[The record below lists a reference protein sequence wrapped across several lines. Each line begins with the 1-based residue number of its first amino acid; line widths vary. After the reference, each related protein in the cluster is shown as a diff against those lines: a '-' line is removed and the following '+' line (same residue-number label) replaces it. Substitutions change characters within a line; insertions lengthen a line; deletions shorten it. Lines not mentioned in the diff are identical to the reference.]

1 MRVCVGGWMG
11 GGWRMGGWG
20 SRVYIRTVRVRGQ
33 FRMRFFWLGR
43 GVVFCRFIVIHFRG
57 TRVKPARLLPLESPV
72 KRHAQV
78 FRRFLPPLSARA
90 PPAPTNEYRPRPL
103 HAAAGQRPLPRPRL
117 PRHSLTWQRLPLPVA
132 FLRPHLRRRRP
143 ARSARRAGVS
153 HSASSARRARSRP
166 GSSERCQPRTI
177 PRAACT
183 RSACAWIMRRDWRGA
198 WVSSQRLGAF

>member
-1 MRVCVGGWMG
+1 MG

-33 FRMRFFWLGR
+33 FRMWFFWLGR
-43 GVVFCRFIVIHFRG
+43 GVVFCRFMVIHFRG
-57 TRVKPARLLPLESPV
+57 TRVKPARLLAAGCAFEN
-72 KRHAQV
+72 HV
-78 FRRFLPPLSARA
+78 FRRFPPEAPRA
-90 PPAPTNEYRPRPL
+90 PPAPTNEYRPRTL
-103 HAAAGQRPLPRPRL
+103 HAAAGQRPLPRPRVL
-117 PRHSLTWQRLPLPVA
+117 RHSVTWQRLPLPVA

-198 WVSSQRLGAF
+198 WVSIQRF